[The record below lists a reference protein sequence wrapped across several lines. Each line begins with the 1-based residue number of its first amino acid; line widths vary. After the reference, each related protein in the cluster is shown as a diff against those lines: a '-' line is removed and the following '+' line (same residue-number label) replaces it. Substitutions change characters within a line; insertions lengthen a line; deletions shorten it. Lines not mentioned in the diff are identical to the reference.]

1 MYAVHGMEATGQ
13 RAGQRSVRVAV
24 SHAEGI
30 SQSKL
35 PEDNQQ
41 RL

>member
-1 MYAVHGMEATGQ
+1 MYAVHGMEAKDQ
-13 RAGQRSVRVAV
+13 WAGQRSVWVAV

-41 RL
+41 WL